1 MKKLFKYLKPYAVF
15 AVLSPL
21 FMIGEVTADLML
33 PYLMSYIVDYGIY
46 EKDIYDPESG
56 SKVAYTVMEA
66 LHGESFTPIQTIVT
80 FGILMLVI
88 TLIGGF
94 FGTVCAYTASKA
106 GQSAGHDLRTCAYK
120 KVMSLSVEQT
130 DKFTTGSLVTRM
142 TNDISVVVDFF
153 EMLLRMF
160 VRAPMFLIGGTVM
173 LVLLDLKFSAILLC
187 SIPVLAI
194 VLITVLLKAIPLY
207 SKVQQRLDKVNSVVQ
222 ENVSGARV
230 VKAYVKED
238 YECERFNGAN
248 SALFGVNLKVLKLM
262 AVIPP
267 VLTVILNISIVAVI
281 YIGGFN
287 IYIENASMT
296 TGAIMAAI
304 TYMTMVLNSI
314 MMVTNMFQSVSRANA
329 SAKRINELLES
340 DPVIISS
347 NRTYGENSDIAVSFK
362 NVSFHYP
369 STVGR
374 PVLNNI
380 SLDIKRGETL
390 AIIGSTGCGKT
401 SLASL
406 IPRFY
411 DAVEGTVYVDGVPVK
426 DYDLDALRSKI
437 SYVMQKSE
445 LFSDTI
451 EGNIRWGDENA
462 TQEMLEK
469 AIDISQA
476 KEFIDSFALGMNTKV
491 AEKGASLSGGQ
502 KQRISIARG
511 IIRKPDILIF
521 DDATSALDLATEGK
535 LRRAMKEHLDSTTVI
550 MIAQRIASVMEADRI
565 AVIEND
571 GTIKHCAPH
580 SELLKTSQTYKD
592 IYDSQIRSGAFA
604 IEEA

>member
-1 MKKLFKYLKPYAVF
+1 MKKLFGYLKPYAVF
-15 AVLSPL
+15 AILSPL

-33 PYLMSYIVDYGIY
+33 PYLMSYIVDFGIY
-46 EKDIYDPESG
+46 EKNMYDPESG
-56 SKVAYTVMEA
+56 SKVAYTIMEA
-66 LHGESFTPIQTIVT
+66 LHGKDFTSLQTVVT
-80 FGILMLVI
+80 FGVLMLVI

-94 FGTVCAYTASKA
+94 FGTICAYTAAKA
-106 GQSAGHDLRTCAYK
+106 AQSAGHDLRCKAYTC
-120 KVMSLSVEQT
+120 VMSLSVEQT

-142 TNDISVVVDFF
+142 TNDISMVVEFF

-187 SIPVLAI
+187 AIPVLAV

-207 SKVQQRLDKVNSVVQ
+207 GKVQKRLDKVNSVVQ

-238 YECERFNGAN
+238 HECGRFNDAN
-248 SALFGVNLKVLKLM
+248 EKLFGINLRVLKLM
-262 AVIPP
+262 AIISP

-287 IYIENASMT
+287 IHIENAGMT

-329 SAKRINELLES
+329 SAQRINEVLS
-340 DPVIISS
+340 SSPVILSGE
-347 NRTYGENSDIAVSFK
+347 RTVGNNCDIAVSFK

-369 STVGR
+369 GTVGR

-380 SLDIKRGETL
+380 DLDVRRGETL
-390 AIIGSTGCGKT
+390 AVIGSTGCGKT

-411 DAVEGTVYVDGVPVK
+411 DASDGVVCVDGIPVGE
-426 DYDLDALRSKI
+426 YSLDALRGKI

-451 EGNIRWGDENA
+451 EGNVRWGDPDA
-462 TQEMLEK
+462 TDEMVNE
-469 AIDISQA
+469 AIFTAQA
-476 KEFIDSFALGMNTKV
+476 KDFVDGFSSGLSTRV

-502 KQRISIARG
+502 KQRISISRG

-521 DDATSALDLATEGK
+521 DDATSALDLVTESK
-535 LRRAMKEHLDSTTVI
+535 LHRAMKEKLSDTTVI
-550 MIAQRIASVMEADRI
+550 MIAQRIASVKNADRI

-580 SELLKTSQTYKD
+580 DELLKVSETYRD

-604 IEEA
+604 AEEG

>member
-1 MKKLFKYLKPYAVF
+1 
-15 AVLSPL
+15 
-21 FMIGEVTADLML
+21 
-33 PYLMSYIVDYGIY
+33 
-46 EKDIYDPESG
+46 
-56 SKVAYTVMEA
+56 
-66 LHGESFTPIQTIVT
+66 
-80 FGILMLVI
+80 
-88 TLIGGF
+88 
-94 FGTVCAYTASKA
+94 
-106 GQSAGHDLRTCAYK
+106 
-120 KVMSLSVEQT
+120 
-130 DKFTTGSLVTRM
+130 
-142 TNDISVVVDFF
+142 
-153 EMLLRMF
+153 
-160 VRAPMFLIGGTVM
+160 
-173 LVLLDLKFSAILLC
+173 
-187 SIPVLAI
+187 
-194 VLITVLLKAIPLY
+194 
-207 SKVQQRLDKVNSVVQ
+207 
-222 ENVSGARV
+222 
-230 VKAYVKED
+230 
-238 YECERFNGAN
+238 
-248 SALFGVNLKVLKLM
+248 M

-411 DAVEGTVYVDGVPVK
+411 DAVEGVVYVDGVPVK